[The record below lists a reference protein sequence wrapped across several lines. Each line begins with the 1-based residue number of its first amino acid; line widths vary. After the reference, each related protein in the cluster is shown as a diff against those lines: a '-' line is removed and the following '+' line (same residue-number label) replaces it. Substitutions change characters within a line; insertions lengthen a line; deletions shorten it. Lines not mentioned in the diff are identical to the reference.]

1 MRLKSKK
8 IFRPAG
14 KKINSF
20 MNTNYLIILLN
31 YNNWQDTIECIH
43 SLKNSG
49 VIDLSILVIE
59 NCSSDESLEKL
70 RTEAPG
76 VKIIESA
83 KNLGFTGGNNL
94 GIKYALDNNYKYAI
108 LLNNDTIVE
117 EKDSFQKLT
126 DEMDKNDNVTIGTG
140 RIFYYPQKDLVW
152 FDGGKLIKWKASAI
166 HYNFRQNKNDIQL
179 NNKNMEIDFISGCFM
194 CIRLKDF
201 SKLGYMD
208 ENFFIYLDDI
218 EYSARA
224 IKNNLKLMYFHKVVI
239 YHKALG
245 EGKRTPKMIYYTIR
259 NRRLLIN
266 LHFGFI
272 AKIYFKLVLFFKK
285 VYWFFT
291 SKKYYYIL
299 IRAVKDYKR
308 NYFGQVPEFIK

>member
-1 MRLKSKK
+1 
-8 IFRPAG
+8 
-14 KKINSF
+14 
-20 MNTNYLIILLN
+20 MNKNYLIVLLN
-31 YNNWQDTIECIH
+31 YNNWQDTVECIN
-43 SLKNSG
+43 SLKNCG
-49 VIDLSILVIE
+49 VKDSNILVIE
-59 NCSSDESLEKL
+59 NCSSDDSVKKLKTESPE
-70 RTEAPG
+70 
-76 VKIIESA
+76 VSIIELN
-83 KNLGFTGGNNL
+83 KNLGFTGGNNV
-94 GIKYALDNNYKYAI
+94 GIKYALDNNYDYAI
-108 LLNNDTIVE
+108 ALNNDTIVE
-117 EKDSFQKLT
+117 SRDSIRILIA
-126 DEMDKNDNVTIGTG
+126 EMDNNPDVTIGTG

-166 HYNFRQNKNDIQL
+166 HYNFRQNKHDIKL

-285 VYWFFT
+285 AYWFFT
-291 SKKYYYIL
+291 SKKYYNIL